1 MNLARRG
8 SSSAFAVVVVVAA
21 SGALACSKS
30 KDTGASASASASASA
45 TTTAAA
51 AAPPATRTTLYDA
64 DRPGPIP
71 GITYGFSAAR
81 SNAILEALFPK
92 RLASRSRCGAA
103 KLTLDEARKNG
114 AIAPVVLAEIE
125 GSFTR
130 AGAQQVLD
138 LVAVNECG
146 APIGTTAFAVFEGT
160 KLVSH
165 GAFPVDA
172 ILASKVDL
180 EKDGRDE
187 LVLAY
192 QWDSG
197 ATHGVTAKLGRIDDG
212 TLNVTRTLGEV
223 FRDACPSTTEPKQ
236 RVAGRVVL
244 VEVAGRPS
252 DVVVERSAPSS
263 CR

>member
-1 MNLARRG
+1 M
-8 SSSAFAVVVVVAA
+8 
-21 SGALACSKS
+21 
-30 KDTGASASASASASA
+30 
-45 TTTAAA
+45 
-51 AAPPATRTTLYDA
+51 
-64 DRPGPIP
+64 
-71 GITYGFSAAR
+71 
-81 SNAILEALFPK
+81 
-92 RLASRSRCGAA
+92 A
-103 KLTLDEARKNG
+103 KLTPDEARRNG
-114 AIAPVVLAEIE
+114 EIAPVVLAEIE
-125 GSFTR
+125 GSFTH

-146 APIGTTAFAVFEGT
+146 APIGTTAFGVFEGT

-172 ILASKVDL
+172 IIASKVDL

-197 ATHGVTAKLGRIDDG
+197 ATHGVTAKVGRVDDG
-212 TLNVTRTLGEV
+212 MLNVTRTLGEV
-223 FRDACPSTTEPKQ
+223 FRGACPSTTEPKQ

-252 DVVVERSAPSS
+252 DLVVERTAPSP